1 MQVTDAFT
9 DADVKSNAPACKHT
23 GGLQLLSNGQEL
35 VPALGL
41 AWANCVNT
49 RIFLSK
55 TDFAV
60 STHCLAPVQAHSSI
74 PQPATLPLRCMQVV
88 FSPCLPPDSCLYVV
102 SQGGLQGV
110 NPAQLAAG
118 DVQHY
123 HQEAEQEQGCQAVH
137 HSTTPQHGLACDNQ
151 KPSVQSS
158 AAQQPDY
165 NTVLQDSNNEL
176 PEGRTTLGKAA
187 SSKHTCTMATGVFAS
202 F

>member
-1 MQVTDAFT
+1 MDAFT
-9 DADVKSNAPACKHT
+9 DTDVKSNAPACKHT
-23 GGLQLLSNGQEL
+23 GGMQLMSNGREL

-60 STHCLAPVQAHSSI
+60 STHCLAQAQQDRSI

-88 FSPCLPPDSCLYVV
+88 FSPCLPQDSCLYVV
-102 SQGGLQGV
+102 SQGGLEGI

-123 HQEAEQEQGCQAVH
+123 HQEAEQEQACQAVH
-137 HSTTPQHGLACDNQ
+137 HSMMPQHGLAYDNQ
-151 KPSVQSS
+151 KPSVQTST
-158 AAQQPDY
+158 ALQPNY
-165 NTVLQDSNNEL
+165 NTVLQGSTDTL
-176 PEGRTTLGKAA
+176 PDGRTTLGKAPT
-187 SSKHTCTMATGVFAS
+187 SKHTCTMATGVFAS